1 MDPVIDPA
9 QLDGWVPFRLDWKP
23 QQPTVDWCYVGEDKF
38 TAPFF
43 TDTIDRCLRRPFNLL
58 FRHQTPI
65 VALESFRTTRPG
77 LTPSGFIFHMS
88 RSGSTL
94 VSQMLAALAENIVI
108 SEARVI
114 DSAIRSYQFMPSAAE
129 DQRVEWLRWIV
140 EALGRPRGPEKHY
153 IIKFDAWNIIDLPL
167 IKRAFPNVPWVFVYR
182 DPVEVMVSHFDRRG
196 AHMIPG
202 ALDPGLFGMD
212 LQTAVSVSP
221 EEFCARVLASI
232 CNSALRH
239 YEDGGLLIN
248 YSELPEAMFSQV
260 PGFFGITYTAKE
272 LETIRSAAKRDA
284 KNPALTFEND
294 SRKKQ
299 KKASGAAREATAKWL
314 YPWYEQLE
322 AARIGSHS
330 VGVRSQ
336 AHRFKNEL
344 THKIAGF
351 LKQIGIEVVASRISS
366 ETFLPGVLVDRGRLL
381 VDEDKLTWPGDLLH
395 EAGHLAVAPE
405 RLRSQLGGEVLLPDA
420 NLDAIESQAIAW
432 SYAASLH
439 LGLDPKIV
447 FHEGGY
453 KGQSEGLLMNFR
465 LGVFLGVN
473 GLQEAGMTVT
483 EKTAP
488 DGVSP
493 FPHMLKWLRD

>member
-1 MDPVIDPA
+1 MDLVIDPT
-9 QLDGWVPFRLDWKP
+9 QLDAWVPFRLDWQVP
-23 QQPTVDWCYVGEDKF
+23 QPVVDWCYLGAEKF

-43 TDTIDRCLRRPFNLL
+43 TETIDRCLRRPFNLL

-65 VALESFRTTRPG
+65 VALESFCRTRPG
-77 LTPSGFIFHMS
+77 LPPSGFVFHLS

-94 VSQMLAALAENIVI
+94 VSQMFAALAKNIVI

-114 DSAIRSYQFMPSAAE
+114 DSAVRSYQFLPATAE
-129 DQRVEWLRWIV
+129 DQRIEWLRWIV
-140 EALGRPRGPEKHY
+140 GALGRPGEQEKHY
-153 IIKFDAWNIIDLPL
+153 IIKFDAWNIIDFPL
-167 IKRAFPNVPWVFVYR
+167 IRRAFPSVPWVFVYR
-182 DPVEVMVSHFDRRG
+182 DPVEVMVSQLDRRG

-212 LQTAVSVSP
+212 LQTAVSIPP
-221 EEFCARVLASI
+221 EEFGARVLASI
-232 CNSALRH
+232 CNSALRN

-260 PGFFGITYTAKE
+260 PGFFGITYTAEE
-272 LETIRSAAKRDA
+272 LETIRGAAKRDA
-284 KNPALTFEND
+284 KTPALTFQSD
-294 SRKKQ
+294 SQKKQ
-299 KKASGAAREATAKWL
+299 SKASGPAREAAAKWL
-314 YPWYEQLE
+314 YPLYEQLE

-336 AHRFKNEL
+336 AHQFKNEL
-344 THKIAGF
+344 TQKIAGF
-351 LKQIGIEVVASRISS
+351 LKQIGIEVVASGISS

-381 VDEDKLTWPGDLLH
+381 VDEEKLTWPGDLLH

-405 RLRSQLGGEVLLPDA
+405 RLRSQLGGEVLLPDT

-439 LGLDPKIV
+439 LGLDPKLV

-453 KGQSEGLLMNFR
+453 KGQSEGLLSNFR
-465 LGVFLGVN
+465 FGVFLGVN
-473 GLQEAGMTVT
+473 GLEEAGMTVT
-483 EKTAP
+483 EKPAP
-488 DGVSP
+488 DGVPP